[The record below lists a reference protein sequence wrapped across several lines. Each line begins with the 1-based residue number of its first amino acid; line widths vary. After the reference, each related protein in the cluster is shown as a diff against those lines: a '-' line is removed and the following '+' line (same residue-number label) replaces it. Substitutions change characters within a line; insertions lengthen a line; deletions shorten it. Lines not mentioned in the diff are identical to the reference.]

1 MPRHR
6 YQRLNDYVMGVIYSP
21 LLLITA
27 FLETREAHKVWRNRR
42 RGEGD
47 DDTVEEWE
55 QLSDMCD
62 FEAEGWT
69 KKVELTKPNVETDVA
84 ILEVRKLAVEI
95 KELKG
100 LIESMKHGGDS

>member
-6 YQRLNDYVMGVIYSP
+6 YRRLNDYVMGVIYSP

-69 KKVELTKPNVETDVA
+69 KKVELTKPNVEANAAV
-84 ILEVRKLAVEI
+84 LEVRKLAAEI

-100 LIESMKHGGDS
+100 LIESMTCGGDS

>member
-6 YQRLNDYVMGVIYSP
+6 YRRLNDYVMGVIYSP

-27 FLETREAHKVWRNRR
+27 FLETREANKVRHNRC
-42 RGEGD
+42 RGEND

-55 QLSDMCD
+55 QLSGMCD

>member
-6 YQRLNDYVMGVIYSP
+6 YRRLNDYVMGVIYSP

-27 FLETREAHKVWRNRR
+27 FLETREAHKVWRNRC

-55 QLSDMCD
+55 QLSGICD

-69 KKVELTKPNVETDVA
+69 KKVELTKPNVEANAAV
-84 ILEVRKLAVEI
+84 LEVRKLAAEI

-100 LIESMKHGGDS
+100 LIESMTCGGDS